1 MSKKTLNF
9 LVLEDDDLARL
20 NLVTLLKEHGL
31 VREARNSK
39 EAFDYLN
46 SEKFDIAWIDLDLEK
61 DLVGLEVVPVAVRNG
76 AYSVVLSGREED
88 EYIEEAYN
96 KGCEDYLS
104 KPFEKESLQL
114 VLRKYK
120 VLSSESK
127 LRKFFSKKYITQDE
141 NLIGS
146 LHVLQEIVGSDKP
159 VFLKGATGT
168 GKTLISKL
176 IHELTFD
183 DMKKFVHLNCSEI
196 PENLL
201 ESELF
206 GFEKGA
212 FSGAES
218 SKKGKLEL
226 ADGGTLFLD
235 EIATMPMIL
244 QKKLLKSIDEK
255 TFYPLGSEKEV
266 KSNFRL
272 VSATCENLEE
282 MVKAGTFR
290 EDLYFRI
297 EGFNIELPP
306 IKNRKGDVALLI
318 KHFVGKGRRRIVLS
332 SEVKKLLMSYEWPG
346 NIRELQKV
354 IEVLQSK
361 THGVIKV
368 KDLPKH
374 ISGLATDLKMNME
387 SSVEHFSPVILGGML
402 SSSQIDFIR
411 HNGLKVFV
419 EKVEEETVKT
429 LYKENNE
436 KVRKTLGVLKVSNSS
451 FYRIMDRLKKNEE

>member
-20 NLVTLLKEHGL
+20 NLVSLLKEHGL

-46 SEKFDIAWIDLDLEK
+46 SETFDIAWIDLDLEV
-61 DLVGLEVVPVAVRNG
+61 DLIGLEVVPEAVRNG

-96 KGCEDYLS
+96 RGCEDYLS
-104 KPFEKESLQL
+104 KPFDKESLLL

-120 VLSSESK
+120 ILSSEGK
-127 LRKFFSKKYITQDE
+127 LRKFFSRKYVTQDE
-141 NLIGS
+141 SLIGN
-146 LHVLQEIVGSDKP
+146 LHILQEIVGSNKP
-159 VFLKGATGT
+159 VFIKGPTGT

-176 IHELTFD
+176 IHELVFD
-183 DMKKFVHLNCSEI
+183 DMKKFIHLNCSEI

-206 GFEKGA
+206 GYEKGA

-235 EIATMPMIL
+235 EIATMPMML
-244 QKKLLKSIDEK
+244 QKKLLKAIDEK
-255 TFYPLGSEKEV
+255 TFYPLGSEKEI

-282 MVKAGTFR
+282 MVKDGSFR

-297 EGFNIELPP
+297 EGFNIDLPA
-306 IKNRKGDVALLI
+306 IKNRKGDIPLLI
-318 KHFVGKGRRRIVLS
+318 KHFLGKGGRRIVLS
-332 SEVKKLLMSYEWPG
+332 AEAKNLLTNYDWPG

-361 THGVIKV
+361 SHGVIKV
-368 KDLPKH
+368 NDLPKH
-374 ISGLATDLKMNME
+374 ISGLKVNTTNE
-387 SSVEHFSPVILGGML
+387 VQSSIEHFSPMVQGGVL
-402 SSSQIDFIR
+402 SHSQVEFIR
-411 HNGLKVFV
+411 HNGLKAFI
-419 EKVEEETVKT
+419 EKVEEEALKV
-429 LYKENNE
+429 LYKENDE
-436 KVRKTLGVLKVSNSS
+436 KVRKTLSILKVSNSS
-451 FYRIMDRLKKNEE
+451 FYRIMERLKNQ